1 MKREVKFIFLKGD
14 EDMIDHIKCINEL
27 KCLYWTKGRKRFAI
41 GDICYLYLTN
51 GGYNQICY
59 KLKVANTSTSRKD
72 EKFWKVPFF
81 PDPDCIKLIPISS
94 MYEGNYLKRAD
105 LENIGIS
112 RYIQSYRYLDKEQ
125 VDYIEQELQ
134 K

>member
-1 MKREVKFIFLKGD
+1 
-14 EDMIDHIKCINEL
+14 MIDHIKCINEL

-94 MYEGNYLKRAD
+94 MYEGDYLKRAD

-112 RYIQSYRYLDKEQ
+112 RYIQSYKYLDKEQ

>member
-1 MKREVKFIFLKGD
+1 MIYYETRSKIYILKGD

-81 PDPDCIKLIPISS
+81 P
-94 MYEGNYLKRAD
+94 R
-105 LENIGIS
+105 S
-112 RYIQSYRYLDKEQ
+112 RLYQTDTYIFN
-125 VDYIEQELQ
+125 V
-134 K
+134 

>member
-1 MKREVKFIFLKGD
+1 
-14 EDMIDHIKCINEL
+14 
-27 KCLYWTKGRKRFAI
+27 
-41 GDICYLYLTN
+41 
-51 GGYNQICY
+51 
-59 KLKVANTSTSRKD
+59 
-72 EKFWKVPFF
+72 
-81 PDPDCIKLIPISS
+81 

-112 RYIQSYRYLDKEQ
+112 RYIQSYKYLDKEQ